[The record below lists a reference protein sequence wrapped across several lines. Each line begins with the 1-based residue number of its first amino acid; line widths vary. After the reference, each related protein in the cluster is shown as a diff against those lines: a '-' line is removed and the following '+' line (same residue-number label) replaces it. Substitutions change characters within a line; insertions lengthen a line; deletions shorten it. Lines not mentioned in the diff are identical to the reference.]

1 MQLEWL
7 EAAVELAPEEE
18 KGGVER
24 ELEGAVLEHDQVT
37 RLVLKGLELPR
48 NMSSCMHRLSP
59 RHFSDCYILTQAF
72 ISQRLLLLLTQPVQL
87 QPLQMF
93 ALPGTG

>member
-1 MQLEWL
+1 MQCVFCSWFAVCRVQLLLQLEWL

-37 RLVLKGLELPR
+37 RQCW
-48 NMSSCMHRLSP
+48 NMTR
-59 RHFSDCYILTQAF
+59 
-72 ISQRLLLLLTQPVQL
+72 
-87 QPLQMF
+87 
-93 ALPGTG
+93 